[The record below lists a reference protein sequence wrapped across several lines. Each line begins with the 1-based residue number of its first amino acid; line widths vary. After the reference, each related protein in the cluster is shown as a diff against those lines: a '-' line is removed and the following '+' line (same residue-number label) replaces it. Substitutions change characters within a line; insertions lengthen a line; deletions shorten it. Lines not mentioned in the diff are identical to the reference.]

1 MDPAV
6 IETVLRE
13 MGALQSRTRST
24 RRALRVMQDDLDQR
38 TLGTFVLGAGER
50 VDGSEVLDF
59 LRLTA
64 GSAEREVHIVITAP
78 RGTDKETP

>member
-38 TLGTFVLGAGER
+38 TLGTFVLGPGER

-64 GSAEREVHIVITAP
+64 GGAEQEVTLTITAR